1 MSLPPS
7 HSSLIDTDIFV
18 VPPPPAYWANT
29 CRYPPYQEFWAFTVQ
44 LQATNFHRE
53 QPGKDKPR
61 GLVLTGKEC
70 TDAWKDHLISMNRQ
84 GDFEGAANFFTR
96 YRPHIIF
103 VWSAAGCQISTTVP
117 SLEKTIAIFWRA
129 AKNFLLHLLC
139 TNKEGLLAS
148 WKDRDPGSTS
158 TDLAIKTIEYIRLQ
172 RPAWPYLGNADPVRL
187 LWYVLDETAL
197 NAAWNGTLSAPT
209 GVQVCRETAGTVN
222 AAAWYAVTTTAEQY
236 AELHAAQSPL
246 DELAEVAAGL
256 AAKAAA
262 AAEAESPADKAEL
275 DTSKYLRNSPESPLD
290 HSDVH
295 AAAGGGQRTAAAAA
309 AAESPAAT
317 PSRPSGI
324 ILSNS
329 ATLHTII
336 LIILARRATRRRRAT
351 LVVAN
356 GRPAVAGT
364 ARRETGPS
372 STGKARRATRLATRP
387 PPVAGEPRSAQRIIA
402 D

>member
-1 MSLPPS
+1 
-7 HSSLIDTDIFV
+7 
-18 VPPPPAYWANT
+18 
-29 CRYPPYQEFWAFTVQ
+29 
-44 LQATNFHRE
+44 
-53 QPGKDKPR
+53 
-61 GLVLTGKEC
+61 
-70 TDAWKDHLISMNRQ
+70 MNRQ

-172 RPAWPYLGNADPVRL
+172 RPAWPYLGNADPHRL

-209 GVQVCRETAGTVN
+209 GVQVCRETGTVK

-262 AAEAESPADKAEL
+262 AAEAESPADKAGL

-290 HSDVH
+290 YSDVH

-309 AAESPAAT
+309 AAESPAADYAE
-317 PSRPSGI
+317 PPERDHSQQ
-324 ILSNS
+324 LSNS
-329 ATLHTII
+329 PHDHSDHSREAGNE
-336 LIILARRATRRRRAT
+336 A
-351 LVVAN
+351 
-356 GRPAVAGT
+356 PAGGSQGT
-364 ARRETGPS
+364 ASGGGDSEAGDRAQFDRESEAGNEAGDTAAAGGGGAQV
-372 STGKARRATRLATRP
+372 STEDYCGLA
-387 PPVAGEPRSAQRIIA
+387 
-402 D
+402 